1 MWSLRWRILLN
12 SNLTA
17 KYEGEPVMNISEIK
31 KNPFHSLAEER
42 VAVADI
48 ETLGQGADAVI
59 CSIAVVVVDLVNL
72 IVVDE
77 FYCRVDHNQ
86 VNRSRSEGTLAFW
99 VQQRQE
105 SPAAWDE
112 LFNPASQR
120 LFITNALELLATFL
134 LKAFGRAEDVQLMGN
149 GSEFDNVILAH
160 AYEQW
165 GMAQPWHFRGN
176 QSLRTAVWMGRVLL
190 GIDPK
195 YQLPFEGSR
204 HIALHDARHEAAYL
218 IAILKAFRERIAGG
232 EV

>member
-1 MWSLRWRILLN
+1 MIFSGL
-12 SNLTA
+12 ST
-17 KYEGEPVMNISEIK
+17 KPFYEVS
-31 KNPFHSLAEER
+31 AER
-42 VAVADI
+42 VAVVDI
-48 ETLGQGADAVI
+48 EALGQGADAVI
-59 CSIAVVVVDLVNL
+59 CSIAVVVVDLGSLV
-72 IVVDE
+72 VVDE

-99 VQQRQE
+99 EQQRQE

-112 LFNPASQR
+112 LFNPAGQR
-120 LFITNALELLATFL
+120 LFITTALELLAAFL

-195 YQLPFEGSR
+195 YQLPFEGVR
-204 HIALHDARHEAAYL
+204 HHALHDARHEAAYL
-218 IAILKAFRERIAGG
+218 IAILKVFRERLAGG
-232 EV
+232 EA

>member
-1 MWSLRWRILLN
+1 MIFSGL
-12 SNLTA
+12 ST
-17 KYEGEPVMNISEIK
+17 KPFYEVS
-31 KNPFHSLAEER
+31 AER
-42 VAVADI
+42 VAVVDI
-48 ETLGQGADAVI
+48 ETLGDGPDAVI
-59 CSIAVVVVDLVNL
+59 GSIGVVVVDLGGL
-72 IVVDE
+72 FVVDE
-77 FYCRVDHNQ
+77 FYRRVDHNQ

-99 VQQRQE
+99 EQQRQE

-112 LFNPASQR
+112 LFNPAGQR
-120 LFITNALELLATFL
+120 LFITNALELLSTFL
-134 LKAFGRAEDVQLMGN
+134 LKAFGRIEDVQLMGN

-165 GMAQPWHFRGN
+165 GMEQPWHFRGN

-218 IAILKAFRERIAGG
+218 IDILKAFRERIAGG
-232 EV
+232 EA

>member
-1 MWSLRWRILLN
+1 MIFSGL
-12 SNLTA
+12 ST
-17 KYEGEPVMNISEIK
+17 KPFYEVS
-31 KNPFHSLAEER
+31 AER
-42 VAVADI
+42 VAVVDI

-59 CSIAVVVVDLVNL
+59 CSIAVVVVDLGSLV
-72 IVVDE
+72 VVDE

-99 VQQRQE
+99 EQQRQE

-112 LFNPASQR
+112 LFNPAGQR
-120 LFITNALELLATFL
+120 LFITSALELLATFL
-134 LKAFGRAEDVQLMGN
+134 LKAFGRIEDVQLMGN

-160 AYEQW
+160 AYDQW

-195 YQLPFEGSR
+195 YQLPFEGGR
-204 HIALHDARHEAAYL
+204 HHALHDARHEAAYL
-218 IAILKAFRERIAGG
+218 IAILKAFRERLAGG
-232 EV
+232 EA

>member
-1 MWSLRWRILLN
+1 MILSGL
-12 SNLTA
+12 ST
-17 KYEGEPVMNISEIK
+17 KPFYEVS
-31 KNPFHSLAEER
+31 AER
-42 VAVADI
+42 VAVVDI
-48 ETLGQGADAVI
+48 ETLGQGPDAVI
-59 CSIAVVVVDLVNL
+59 GSIGVVVVDLGGL
-72 IVVDE
+72 LVVDE

-86 VNRSRSEGTLAFW
+86 VNRTTSQDTMAFW
-99 VQQRQE
+99 EQQMQE
-105 SPAAWDE
+105 SPAAWSE
-112 LFNPASQR
+112 LFNPAGQR

-134 LKAFGRAEDVQLMGN
+134 LKAFGRIEDVQLMGN

-165 GMAQPWHFRGN
+165 GMEQPWHFRGN

-190 GIDPK
+190 GVDPK

>member
-1 MWSLRWRILLN
+1 MIFSGL
-12 SNLTA
+12 SA
-17 KYEGEPVMNISEIK
+17 KPFYEVS
-31 KNPFHSLAEER
+31 AER

-59 CSIAVVVVDLVNL
+59 CSIAVVVVDLGSLV
-72 IVVDE
+72 VVDE

-99 VQQRQE
+99 EQQRQE

-112 LFNPASQR
+112 LFNPAGQR
-120 LFITNALELLATFL
+120 LFITSALELLATFL
-134 LKAFGRAEDVQLMGN
+134 LKAFGHIEDVQLMGN

-165 GMAQPWHFRGN
+165 GMEQPWHFRGN

-218 IAILKAFRERIAGG
+218 IAILKAFRERMAGG
-232 EV
+232 EA

>member
-1 MWSLRWRILLN
+1 MIFSGL
-12 SNLTA
+12 ST
-17 KYEGEPVMNISEIK
+17 KPFYEVS
-31 KNPFHSLAEER
+31 AER
-42 VAVADI
+42 VAVVDI

-59 CSIAVVVVDLVNL
+59 CSIAVVVVDLGSL
-72 IVVDE
+72 AVVDE

-99 VQQRQE
+99 EQQRQE

-112 LFNPASQR
+112 LFSPAGQR
-120 LFITNALELLATFL
+120 LFITSALELLATFL
-134 LKAFGRAEDVQLMGN
+134 LKAFGRIEDVQLMGN

-195 YQLPFEGSR
+195 YQLPFDGVR
-204 HIALHDARHEAAYL
+204 HHALHDARHEAAYL
-218 IAILKAFRERIAGG
+218 IAILKAFRERLAGG
-232 EV
+232 EA

>member
-1 MWSLRWRILLN
+1 MIFSGL
-12 SNLTA
+12 ST
-17 KYEGEPVMNISEIK
+17 KPFYEVSAER
-31 KNPFHSLAEER
+31 LA
-42 VAVADI
+42 VVDI
-48 ETLGQGADAVI
+48 ETLGQGPDAVI
-59 CSIAVVVVDLVNL
+59 GSIGVVVVDLGGL
-72 IVVDE
+72 FVVDE

-86 VNRSRSEGTLAFW
+86 VNRSRSEDTLAFW
-99 VQQRQE
+99 ELQRQE

-112 LFNPASQR
+112 LFNPAGQR

-134 LKAFGRAEDVQLMGN
+134 LKVFGRAEDVQLMGN

-165 GMAQPWHFRGN
+165 GMEKPWHFRGN

-195 YQLPFEGSR
+195 YEQPFEGSR

-218 IAILKAFRERIAGG
+218 IAILKAFRGRIAGG

>member
-1 MWSLRWRILLN
+1 MIFSGL
-12 SNLTA
+12 ST
-17 KYEGEPVMNISEIK
+17 KPFYEVST
-31 KNPFHSLAEER
+31 ER

-59 CSIAVVVVDLVNL
+59 CSIAVVVVDLGSLV
-72 IVVDE
+72 VVDE

-99 VQQRQE
+99 EQQRQE

-112 LFNPASQR
+112 LFNPAGQR
-120 LFITNALELLATFL
+120 LFITSALELLTTFL

-165 GMAQPWHFRGN
+165 GMVQPWQFRGN

-218 IAILKAFRERIAGG
+218 IAILKAFRERLDGG
-232 EV
+232 GA

>member
-1 MWSLRWRILLN
+1 MIFSGL
-12 SNLTA
+12 ST
-17 KYEGEPVMNISEIK
+17 KPFYEVSAER
-31 KNPFHSLAEER
+31 LA
-42 VAVADI
+42 VVDI

-59 CSIAVVVVDLVNL
+59 CSIAVVVVDLGSLV
-72 IVVDE
+72 VVDE

-99 VQQRQE
+99 EQQRQE

-112 LFNPASQR
+112 LFNPAGQR
-120 LFITNALELLATFL
+120 LFITSALELLSTFL
-134 LKAFGRAEDVQLMGN
+134 LKAFGRIEDVQLMGN

-160 AYEQW
+160 AYDQW

-195 YQLPFEGSR
+195 YQLPFEGVR
-204 HIALHDARHEAAYL
+204 HHALHDARHEAAYL
-218 IAILKAFRERIAGG
+218 IAILKAFRERLAGG
-232 EV
+232 EA

>member
-1 MWSLRWRILLN
+1 MIFSGL
-12 SNLTA
+12 ST
-17 KYEGEPVMNISEIK
+17 KPFYEVS
-31 KNPFHSLAEER
+31 AER
-42 VAVADI
+42 VAVVDI
-48 ETLGQGADAVI
+48 EALGQGVDAVI
-59 CSIAVVVVDLVNL
+59 CSIAVVVVDLGSLV
-72 IVVDE
+72 VVDE

-99 VQQRQE
+99 EQQRQE

-112 LFNPASQR
+112 LFNPAGQR
-120 LFITNALELLATFL
+120 LFITTALELLAAFL

-149 GSEFDNVILAH
+149 GSEFDNVILAN

-195 YQLPFEGSR
+195 YQLPFEGVR
-204 HIALHDARHEAAYL
+204 HHALHDARHEAAYL
-218 IAILKAFRERIAGG
+218 IAILKAFRERLAGG

>member
-1 MWSLRWRILLN
+1 MIFSGL
-12 SNLTA
+12 ST
-17 KYEGEPVMNISEIK
+17 KPFYEVS
-31 KNPFHSLAEER
+31 AEQ
-42 VAVADI
+42 VAVVDI
-48 ETLGQGADAVI
+48 EALGQGVDAVI
-59 CSIAVVVVDLVNL
+59 CSIAVVVVDLGSLV
-72 IVVDE
+72 VVDE

-99 VQQRQE
+99 EQQRQE

-112 LFNPASQR
+112 LFNPAGQR
-120 LFITNALELLATFL
+120 LFITTALELLAAFL

-195 YQLPFEGSR
+195 YQLPFEGVR
-204 HIALHDARHEAAYL
+204 HHALHDARHEAAYL
-218 IAILKAFRERIAGG
+218 IAILKAFRERLVGG
-232 EV
+232 EA

>member
-1 MWSLRWRILLN
+1 MS
-12 SNLTA
+12 
-17 KYEGEPVMNISEIK
+17 ISEIK
-31 KNPFHSLAEER
+31 KNPLQVADEGK
-42 VAVADI
+42 VAVIDI

-59 CSIAVVVVDLVNL
+59 CSIAVVVVDLGGLV
-72 IVVDE
+72 VVDE

-99 VQQRQE
+99 EQQRQE

-112 LFNPASQR
+112 LFNPAGQR
-120 LFITNALELLATFL
+120 LFITSALELLATFL
-134 LKAFGRAEDVQLMGN
+134 LKAFGRIEDVQLMGN

-176 QSLRTAVWMGRVLL
+176 QSLRTAVWMGRALL

-195 YQLPFEGSR
+195 YQLPFDGVR
-204 HIALHDARHEAAYL
+204 HHALHDARHEATYL
-218 IAILKAFRERIAGG
+218 IAILKAFRERLAGG
-232 EV
+232 GA